1 MDKQQLASTVNKVLD
16 EMRQR
21 PIPIGISSRHIHLAA
36 ADYARLFPAQPIQP
50 KKALLQPGQ
59 YAAEQ
64 TVTLVG
70 PKGRLN
76 NVRLLGPLRQTSQV
90 EISRTDARILGIA
103 APLRMSGN
111 LQGTPGIRLISPFA
125 ELELS
130 GGTIVAQRHIHM
142 SPLDALILR
151 VSHGDS
157 VAVAIEGSDRRL
169 IFDNVAVRVAPDM
182 RLEMHID
189 TDEAMNH
196 AMLQRIVEEV
206 AARLRRRALSTA
218 TLSVAQLGEADIR
231 SLLCQHASLRIVQ
244 VDLPLLEQLA
254 GQRALA
260 AAGCALHEAMAW
272 GVRVQLTLLPA
283 QLPALAVKKL
293 ARLPLTFS
301 DPLGQPVRLHAASV
315 LTYADVARFSG
326 GYLVLR
332 RRPIITALAREAAVA
347 RHVQL
352 IKQE

>member
-1 MDKQQLASTVNKVLD
+1 
-16 EMRQR
+16 
-21 PIPIGISSRHIHLAA
+21 
-36 ADYARLFPAQPIQP
+36 
-50 KKALLQPGQ
+50 
-59 YAAEQ
+59 
-64 TVTLVG
+64 
-70 PKGRLN
+70 
-76 NVRLLGPLRQTSQV
+76 
-90 EISRTDARILGIA
+90 
-103 APLRMSGN
+103 
-111 LQGTPGIRLISPFA
+111 
-125 ELELS
+125 
-130 GGTIVAQRHIHM
+130 
-142 SPLDALILR
+142 
-151 VSHGDS
+151 
-157 VAVAIEGSDRRL
+157 
-169 IFDNVAVRVAPDM
+169 
-182 RLEMHID
+182 
-189 TDEAMNH
+189 MNH

-206 AARLRRRALSTA
+206 AARLRHRALSTA

-301 DPLGQPVRLHAASV
+301 DPVRLHAESV
-315 LTYADVARFSG
+315 LTYADVAHFSG

>member
-1 MDKQQLASTVNKVLD
+1 M
-16 EMRQR
+16 
-21 PIPIGISSRHIHLAA
+21 
-36 ADYARLFPAQPIQP
+36 
-50 KKALLQPGQ
+50 
-59 YAAEQ
+59 
-64 TVTLVG
+64 
-70 PKGRLN
+70 
-76 NVRLLGPLRQTSQV
+76 

-189 TDEAMNH
+189 TDEANAAGADAAQASGNAGDEAMNH

-206 AARLRRRALSTA
+206 AARLRHRALSTA

-283 QLPALAVKKL
+283 QLPALAVKNSP
-293 ARLPLTFS
+293 ACR
-301 DPLGQPVRLHAASV
+301 
-315 LTYADVARFSG
+315 
-326 GYLVLR
+326 
-332 RRPIITALAREAAVA
+332 
-347 RHVQL
+347 
-352 IKQE
+352 

>member
-1 MDKQQLASTVNKVLD
+1 
-16 EMRQR
+16 
-21 PIPIGISSRHIHLAA
+21 
-36 ADYARLFPAQPIQP
+36 
-50 KKALLQPGQ
+50 
-59 YAAEQ
+59 
-64 TVTLVG
+64 
-70 PKGRLN
+70 
-76 NVRLLGPLRQTSQV
+76 
-90 EISRTDARILGIA
+90 
-103 APLRMSGN
+103 
-111 LQGTPGIRLISPFA
+111 
-125 ELELS
+125 
-130 GGTIVAQRHIHM
+130 
-142 SPLDALILR
+142 
-151 VSHGDS
+151 
-157 VAVAIEGSDRRL
+157 
-169 IFDNVAVRVAPDM
+169 
-182 RLEMHID
+182 
-189 TDEAMNH
+189 MNH

-206 AARLRRRALSTA
+206 AARLRHRALSTA

-301 DPLGQPVRLHAASV
+301 DPPGQPVRLHAASV
-315 LTYADVARFSG
+315 LTYADVARLHG

-352 IKQE
+352 ITQE

>member
-1 MDKQQLASTVNKVLD
+1 
-16 EMRQR
+16 
-21 PIPIGISSRHIHLAA
+21 
-36 ADYARLFPAQPIQP
+36 
-50 KKALLQPGQ
+50 
-59 YAAEQ
+59 
-64 TVTLVG
+64 
-70 PKGRLN
+70 
-76 NVRLLGPLRQTSQV
+76 
-90 EISRTDARILGIA
+90 
-103 APLRMSGN
+103 
-111 LQGTPGIRLISPFA
+111 
-125 ELELS
+125 
-130 GGTIVAQRHIHM
+130 
-142 SPLDALILR
+142 
-151 VSHGDS
+151 
-157 VAVAIEGSDRRL
+157 
-169 IFDNVAVRVAPDM
+169 
-182 RLEMHID
+182 
-189 TDEAMNH
+189 MNH

-231 SLLCQHASLRIVQ
+231 SLLCQHASLRNVQ

>member
-1 MDKQQLASTVNKVLD
+1 
-16 EMRQR
+16 
-21 PIPIGISSRHIHLAA
+21 
-36 ADYARLFPAQPIQP
+36 
-50 KKALLQPGQ
+50 
-59 YAAEQ
+59 
-64 TVTLVG
+64 
-70 PKGRLN
+70 
-76 NVRLLGPLRQTSQV
+76 
-90 EISRTDARILGIA
+90 
-103 APLRMSGN
+103 
-111 LQGTPGIRLISPFA
+111 
-125 ELELS
+125 
-130 GGTIVAQRHIHM
+130 
-142 SPLDALILR
+142 
-151 VSHGDS
+151 
-157 VAVAIEGSDRRL
+157 
-169 IFDNVAVRVAPDM
+169 
-182 RLEMHID
+182 
-189 TDEAMNH
+189 MNH

-206 AARLRRRALSTA
+206 AARLRHRALSTA

-315 LTYADVARFSG
+315 LTYADVARFSS

>member
-1 MDKQQLASTVNKVLD
+1 
-16 EMRQR
+16 
-21 PIPIGISSRHIHLAA
+21 
-36 ADYARLFPAQPIQP
+36 
-50 KKALLQPGQ
+50 
-59 YAAEQ
+59 
-64 TVTLVG
+64 
-70 PKGRLN
+70 
-76 NVRLLGPLRQTSQV
+76 
-90 EISRTDARILGIA
+90 
-103 APLRMSGN
+103 
-111 LQGTPGIRLISPFA
+111 
-125 ELELS
+125 
-130 GGTIVAQRHIHM
+130 
-142 SPLDALILR
+142 
-151 VSHGDS
+151 
-157 VAVAIEGSDRRL
+157 
-169 IFDNVAVRVAPDM
+169 
-182 RLEMHID
+182 
-189 TDEAMNH
+189 MNH

-283 QLPALAVKKL
+283 LAVKKL

>member
-1 MDKQQLASTVNKVLD
+1 
-16 EMRQR
+16 
-21 PIPIGISSRHIHLAA
+21 
-36 ADYARLFPAQPIQP
+36 
-50 KKALLQPGQ
+50 
-59 YAAEQ
+59 
-64 TVTLVG
+64 
-70 PKGRLN
+70 
-76 NVRLLGPLRQTSQV
+76 
-90 EISRTDARILGIA
+90 
-103 APLRMSGN
+103 
-111 LQGTPGIRLISPFA
+111 
-125 ELELS
+125 
-130 GGTIVAQRHIHM
+130 
-142 SPLDALILR
+142 
-151 VSHGDS
+151 
-157 VAVAIEGSDRRL
+157 
-169 IFDNVAVRVAPDM
+169 
-182 RLEMHID
+182 
-189 TDEAMNH
+189 MNH

-206 AARLRRRALSTA
+206 AARLRHRALSTA

-272 GVRVQLTLLPA
+272 RSGTANAASRPA
-283 QLPALAVKKL
+283 PRAGGKKL

-332 RRPIITALAREAAVA
+332 RRPIITALAREALVA

>member
-1 MDKQQLASTVNKVLD
+1 
-16 EMRQR
+16 
-21 PIPIGISSRHIHLAA
+21 
-36 ADYARLFPAQPIQP
+36 
-50 KKALLQPGQ
+50 
-59 YAAEQ
+59 
-64 TVTLVG
+64 
-70 PKGRLN
+70 
-76 NVRLLGPLRQTSQV
+76 
-90 EISRTDARILGIA
+90 
-103 APLRMSGN
+103 
-111 LQGTPGIRLISPFA
+111 
-125 ELELS
+125 
-130 GGTIVAQRHIHM
+130 
-142 SPLDALILR
+142 
-151 VSHGDS
+151 
-157 VAVAIEGSDRRL
+157 
-169 IFDNVAVRVAPDM
+169 
-182 RLEMHID
+182 
-189 TDEAMNH
+189 MNH

-206 AARLRRRALSTA
+206 AARLRHRALSTA

-283 QLPALAVKKL
+283 QLPALAVKL

>member
-1 MDKQQLASTVNKVLD
+1 
-16 EMRQR
+16 
-21 PIPIGISSRHIHLAA
+21 
-36 ADYARLFPAQPIQP
+36 
-50 KKALLQPGQ
+50 
-59 YAAEQ
+59 
-64 TVTLVG
+64 
-70 PKGRLN
+70 
-76 NVRLLGPLRQTSQV
+76 
-90 EISRTDARILGIA
+90 
-103 APLRMSGN
+103 
-111 LQGTPGIRLISPFA
+111 
-125 ELELS
+125 
-130 GGTIVAQRHIHM
+130 
-142 SPLDALILR
+142 
-151 VSHGDS
+151 
-157 VAVAIEGSDRRL
+157 
-169 IFDNVAVRVAPDM
+169 
-182 RLEMHID
+182 
-189 TDEAMNH
+189 MNH

-283 QLPALAVKKL
+283 LLPALAVKK
-293 ARLPLTFS
+293 LTFS

>member
-1 MDKQQLASTVNKVLD
+1 
-16 EMRQR
+16 
-21 PIPIGISSRHIHLAA
+21 
-36 ADYARLFPAQPIQP
+36 
-50 KKALLQPGQ
+50 
-59 YAAEQ
+59 
-64 TVTLVG
+64 
-70 PKGRLN
+70 
-76 NVRLLGPLRQTSQV
+76 
-90 EISRTDARILGIA
+90 
-103 APLRMSGN
+103 
-111 LQGTPGIRLISPFA
+111 
-125 ELELS
+125 
-130 GGTIVAQRHIHM
+130 
-142 SPLDALILR
+142 
-151 VSHGDS
+151 
-157 VAVAIEGSDRRL
+157 
-169 IFDNVAVRVAPDM
+169 
-182 RLEMHID
+182 
-189 TDEAMNH
+189 MNH

-206 AARLRRRALSTA
+206 AARLRHRALSTA

-283 QLPALAVKKL
+283 LLPALAVKKL

-301 DPLGQPVRLHAASV
+301 DPPGQPVRLHAASV
-315 LTYADVARFSG
+315 VTYADVAHLHG